1 MPTFMV
7 MMNFTE
13 QGLKTIKDAPA
24 RTKATRELA
33 KRLTLWSKSLHAQ
46 GRRFVICSGGGP
58 GIMEA
63 ANRGA
68 NDAGGKTVGLN
79 IGLPFEQKPNPYLD
93 KFVEF
98 EHFFIRKVMLVKYS
112 YAFVIL
118 PGGFGTLDELFEALT
133 LVQTRKVTSF
143 PVILAG
149 TQYWQPLIDWIRD
162 TVAAEGKISTEDLAL
177 LRVSDDVHEMVT
189 ILVEAEARRREL
201 VDEWGN
207 IVGIGAAD
215 PPPPFAF

>member
-1 MPTFMV
+1 MTARPIRLLTIED
-7 MMNFTE
+7 E
-13 QGLKTIKDAPA
+13 QPDFLLIQRAL
-24 RTKATRELA
+24 RT
-33 KRLTLWSKSLHAQ
+33 
-46 GRRFVICSGGGP
+46 
-58 GIMEA
+58 
-63 ANRGA
+63 
-68 NDAGGKTVGLN
+68 AGV
-79 IGLPFEQKPNPYLD
+79 PFEC
-93 KFVEF
+93 
-98 EHFFIRKVMLVKYS
+98 
-112 YAFVIL
+112 
-118 PGGFGTLDELFEALT
+118 T